1 MEENC
6 GIKEPKR
13 KPPVPLVKPENII
26 GFNETTRNE
35 IPITIMKYIVKC
47 YMSFL
52 ITGDQGTG
60 KTTTIKS
67 LIRFYPPDAALR
79 INELQPEMNARYAY
93 PNRNIISFCE
103 TMNIS
108 TQKGLDF
115 QKKTN
120 RNLNQFTV

>member
-26 GFNETTRNE
+26 GFNETTKNE

-47 YMSFL
+47 YLSFL

-60 KTTTIKS
+60 KTTTLKS
-67 LIRFYPPDAALR
+67 LIRFYQPDAALR

-93 PNRNIISFCE
+93 PNRNIIYLIFFNSSDVEVF
-103 TMNIS
+103 I
-108 TQKGLDF
+108 F
-115 QKKTN
+115 FFYKKWHYIII
-120 RNLNQFTV
+120 